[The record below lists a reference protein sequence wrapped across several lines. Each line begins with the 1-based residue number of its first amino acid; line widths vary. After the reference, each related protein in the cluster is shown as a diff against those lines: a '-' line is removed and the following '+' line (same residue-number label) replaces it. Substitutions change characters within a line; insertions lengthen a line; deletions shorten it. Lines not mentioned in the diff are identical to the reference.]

1 MGKVVVLLV
10 VMLLFGAQKLPKL
23 ARSSGEAMGEFQ
35 KGREAVERELQQLRE
50 GEADEEP
57 AGAAV
62 AQPERTT
69 AECVRGKGL

>member
-1 MGKVVVLLV
+1 MGEVVVLLV
-10 VMLLFGAQKLPKL
+10 VVPLFGARRLPKL

-35 KGREAVERELQQLRE
+35 KGREAVEQEIRERE
-50 GEADEEP
+50 VDEEP

>member
-1 MGKVVVLLV
+1 VGEVVVLLV
-10 VMLLFGAQKLPKL
+10 IVLLFGAQKL

-69 AECVRGKGL
+69 TECVRGKGL